1 MYKNL
6 CKNKFLYSF
15 SEYLSRKFGI
25 IYLIFYG
32 GFQMS
37 KEINYQE
44 EIKNCKSVE
53 ALVGKNRLMK
63 RLFKDV
69 MQQLLDA

>member
-1 MYKNL
+1 
-6 CKNKFLYSF
+6 
-15 SEYLSRKFGI
+15 
-25 IYLIFYG
+25 
-32 GFQMS
+32 MS

-53 ALVGKNRLMK
+53 DLVGKNGLMK

-69 MQQLLDA
+69 IQQLLDAEMEENLGRTKY